1 MKYIRKS
8 ASGPDVR
15 PRRTSKNCSDLEMLS
30 PHQVYELAQRIAANA
45 DQLIEDHVASL
56 KRHAT
61 DVSTMP
67 KAPAKNPN
75 ERRGRPAKRIC
86 NPFFN
91 LIGPTTIHGRYPYF
105 AQEIMEGVARLD
117 WHDRPIGKGGSSKP
131 LSVRRLMLILES
143 LEDVNAKDVAE
154 VIGTQ
159 VRQAQRYVKAIELAM
174 PFLMKSRPAR
184 LIFDMD
190 LPQDEVANSEY
201 QRKLNESNTWA
212 DDDLTPPSYEDL
224 KKLRQDLGEDAFDP
238 DHVIYAAYLKK
249 PHKSIPTPFLI
260 DDTNREPHSTRAGV
274 YQAVA

>member
-1 MKYIRKS
+1 MKYKRQS
-8 ASGPDVR
+8 VSSPYVR
-15 PRRTSKNCSDLEMLS
+15 RYVSKGRPALEMLS
-30 PHQVYELAQRIAANA
+30 PSQVHELAKRIAANA
-45 DQLIEDHVASL
+45 DQIIEEHFASL
-56 KRHAT
+56 KRTAADAT
-61 DVSTMP
+61 PIP

-75 ERRGRPAKRIC
+75 ERRGRPAKRIA
-86 NPFFN
+86 NPFFGF
-91 LIGPTTIHGRYPYF
+91 IGPTTSHGRYPYF
-105 AQEIMEGVARLD
+105 AQDIMDGIARLD

-143 LEDVNAKDVAE
+143 LEDINATDVAE

-159 VRQAQRYVKAIELAM
+159 VRQAQRYVKAVELAM

-184 LIFDMD
+184 LIFGMD
-190 LPQDEVANSEY
+190 LPQDEVVNAEY

-212 DDDLTPPSYEDL
+212 DDDLSPPTFKVL

-249 PHKSIPTPFLI
+249 THEDLPTPFLA
-260 DDTNREPHSTRAGV
+260 DGTNQRTHPPRAGV